1 MLVFVMDRYE
11 IIVGIPSYNE
21 ADSIGFVVKQVDKGL
36 RKYYPDRKS
45 LIVCCDGNSKD
56 GTRSAFLD
64 TETLSEKRFLSTKA
78 RGKGNGLKMLFRLA
92 IKSKSLANLTVDADL
107 KSIEPEWVRLLAG
120 PVLQGYDYVTPVYV
134 RERYDGTIT
143 NHITYPLI
151 YGLLGRDIRQPIA
164 GDFAFSTKLADY
176 WMKQKWS
183 RETGMYG
190 IDIFMTTQA
199 VLGKFRI
206 CQAGLGR
213 KVHKLSDPKL
223 NEMFLQVV
231 RSVFDSI
238 LDNRGKWANN
248 SNLEREKVFGVKTL
262 PEPRNMKP
270 DPERILQTALSEYRK
285 EKLKKHLSRE
295 TFEVINRMF
304 FERNMDM
311 NKKVW
316 THAVYDLMRSY
327 LKRRDKGDVIKSMRP
342 LYFARLYTFFK
353 KIPEYTTE
361 EVESEIKGQA
371 EYFREMRNYLI
382 ERINK

>member
-1 MLVFVMDRYE
+1 MDRYD

-21 ADSIGFVVKQVDKGL
+21 ADSIGFVVEQVEKGL
-36 RKYYPDRKS
+36 RKFYPDKKS

-56 GTRSAFLD
+56 MTKSVFLN
-64 TETLSEKRFLSTKA
+64 TETVSEKRFLVTKA

-92 IKSKSLANLTVDADL
+92 VRSKALANLTVDADL

-164 GDFAFSTKLADY
+164 GDFAFSTRLADF
-176 WMKQKWS
+176 WLKQKWNK
-183 RETGMYG
+183 ETGMYG

-199 VLGKFRI
+199 VLGGFRI

-213 KVHKLSDPKL
+213 KIHKLSDPKL
-223 NEMFLQVV
+223 NEMFLHVV
-231 RSVFDSI
+231 RSVFDSV
-238 LDNRGKWANN
+238 LNNRGKWANN
-248 SNLEREKVFGVKTL
+248 SSFGEEKIFGIKTL

-270 DPERILQTALSEYRK
+270 DPERILQTAISEYRK
-285 EKLKKHLSRE
+285 DKLKKYLSRE
-295 TFEVINRMF
+295 TFEIINRMF
-304 FERNMDM
+304 FERNINMDE
-311 NKKVW
+311 KLW
-316 THAVYDLMRSY
+316 AQTVYDLMHSY
-327 LKRRDKGDVIKSMRP
+327 MSSRKKMDVIKSMRS

-353 KIPEYTTE
+353 RIPEYTTE
-361 EVESEIKGQA
+361 EVESEIKDQA
-371 EYFREMRNYLI
+371 KCFRKMREDFI
-382 ERINK
+382 RRIIK